1 MDQLKMKIPDKDKII
16 RTVRNIVL
24 LLVVSVAVEIL
35 VFNFRSIQSLFYQE
49 TSYKDY
55 DYEISGMIAYEND
68 TYSLQTEEK
77 HVVHI
82 DNVNQDIKN
91 IKIDIEILNS
101 IPLFYLEDHVCK
113 VDYNVRDEGNA
124 IPYHVAARSI
134 LFENEASK
142 YAWIQLFGD
151 MKGIDLELSL
161 ENGYLIKIH
170 DITFNARRPLL
181 FSGIRCML
189 IFAVL
194 LVGYGLRQ
202 KSVLW
207 NSDCTKLRRWQW
219 GIAALAGIGIV
230 SLFWFLIS
238 NNEAITYGDYYGHYR
253 ELAKSLDAGVPYL
266 LETPPEELTS
276 MENPYDMFLR
286 SEIVGDDKWDY
297 AYYDG
302 KYYVYFGILPC
313 LLFYWPVYHF
323 LGLGLP
329 NTIPILLD
337 SIMFGIGLFMLLKEI
352 IRQYFKKTPF
362 AVLLLLTAAG
372 IFGCQIPEFINNP
385 SIYAV
390 PITMALALTAWGLY
404 FWIASAENEEKLH
417 IGKLLAGSAC
427 MALVAA
433 CRPNMV
439 IYSFLAIPIFWR
451 YLKKKYVLR
460 NILLLLLPYIVVAPG
475 LMYYNAIR
483 FGSVFDFGNTYNLTS
498 VDLTHNPFSLDK
510 VVLAVNYYLL
520 RLPKF
525 NWRFPFLLY
534 TGNEANPFRHSAV
547 YIEQIYAGLLIANPV
562 LWSIFTIASKKNRVG
577 EKRMVS
583 FCGAAL
589 IGAVLS
595 MLLTAQM
602 GGISYRYMADFSLI
616 LFVTAGVSV
625 CMMLKQAE
633 GKETELTVRRVIMA
647 ACLVSVI
654 FHLNILFIP
663 CEKFSLSEGNTELFY
678 RIFYGFNFW

>member
-238 NNEAITYGDYYGHYR
+238 NNEAITYGDYY
-253 ELAKSLDAGVPYL
+253 
-266 LETPPEELTS
+266 
-276 MENPYDMFLR
+276 
-286 SEIVGDDKWDY
+286 
-297 AYYDG
+297 
-302 KYYVYFGILPC
+302 
-313 LLFYWPVYHF
+313 
-323 LGLGLP
+323 
-329 NTIPILLD
+329 
-337 SIMFGIGLFMLLKEI
+337 
-352 IRQYFKKTPF
+352 
-362 AVLLLLTAAG
+362 
-372 IFGCQIPEFINNP
+372 
-385 SIYAV
+385 
-390 PITMALALTAWGLY
+390 
-404 FWIASAENEEKLH
+404 
-417 IGKLLAGSAC
+417 
-427 MALVAA
+427 
-433 CRPNMV
+433 
-439 IYSFLAIPIFWR
+439 
-451 YLKKKYVLR
+451 
-460 NILLLLLPYIVVAPG
+460 
-475 LMYYNAIR
+475 
-483 FGSVFDFGNTYNLTS
+483 
-498 VDLTHNPFSLDK
+498 
-510 VVLAVNYYLL
+510 
-520 RLPKF
+520 
-525 NWRFPFLLY
+525 
-534 TGNEANPFRHSAV
+534 
-547 YIEQIYAGLLIANPV
+547 
-562 LWSIFTIASKKNRVG
+562 
-577 EKRMVS
+577 
-583 FCGAAL
+583 
-589 IGAVLS
+589 
-595 MLLTAQM
+595 
-602 GGISYRYMADFSLI
+602 
-616 LFVTAGVSV
+616 
-625 CMMLKQAE
+625 
-633 GKETELTVRRVIMA
+633 
-647 ACLVSVI
+647 
-654 FHLNILFIP
+654 
-663 CEKFSLSEGNTELFY
+663 
-678 RIFYGFNFW
+678 